1 MEVVTASLASLLTFT
16 QANENRARRDRSC
29 FESRTLWDLKNHN
42 HNPTLWVVKDREEDV
57 EYQERSESEEGDGGG
72 EEEEEEEEE
81 YVCVIIEG
89 SEVEEDDEGDEEEK
103 EDEEKEE
110 EEYEVTCVGEYV
122 EKEEEEECLLE
133 VVVKEEDEEER
144 VERYEKEK
152 EKKEKV
158 GEEEE
163 AEKGENKEKVEEEE
177 EAEKGENKEKV
188 EKEEEAE
195 KGENK
200 EKVEEEEEEAEEE
213 EEEKETANT
222 YPRCV
227 HHQGLKLSVKGLR
240 VRQTGEEKYGQLREI
255 LADQYVRE
263 VTCAPEGDRVVLH
276 LYHPSVPMCSLLN
289 HHFSHLA
296 TKFPECKFLMILAGQ
311 CVPNYPV
318 SHLPTLF
325 IYDSGCIL
333 NSLIGEKACGGRNV
347 LEDELKWMLA
357 QSGAFVIDSYE
368 ALYQEGTPIMTPRS
382 EEEQEDY
389 SDDQSDHYDNQGTE
403 V

>member
-1 MEVVTASLASLLTFT
+1 MQ
-16 QANENRARRDRSC
+16 QANENQARRDRSC
-29 FESRTLWDLKNHN
+29 FESLTLWDLKNHN
-42 HNPTLWVVKDREEDV
+42 HNPPLWVVKDREEDV
-57 EYQERSESEEGDGGG
+57 EYQERSESEEGD
-72 EEEEEEEEE
+72 EEEEEEE

-89 SEVEEDDEGDEEEK
+89 SEVEEDEEE
-103 EDEEKEE
+103 EDEEEE

-122 EKEEEEECLLE
+122 EEEEEEYEVTGVGEYVEEEEEEEECLLE
-133 VVVKEEDEEER
+133 VVVKEEEVEEDEEER
-144 VERYEKEK
+144 VETYEKEK
-152 EKKEKV
+152 N
-158 GEEEE
+158 
-163 AEKGENKEKVEEEE
+163 EKGENKEEEEE
-177 EAEKGENKEKV
+177 EDAEEEEKGENKETV
-188 EKEEEAE
+188 
-195 KGENK
+195 
-200 EKVEEEEEEAEEE
+200 EEEEAEEE
-213 EEEKETANT
+213 EGKVEEEEAEEEEQETTNT

-227 HHQGLKLSVKGLR
+227 HHQGLKLSVNGLR
-240 VRQTGEEKYGQLREI
+240 GRQTGEEKYGQLREI
-255 LADQYVRE
+255 LGDQYVRE

-296 TKFPECKFLMILAGQ
+296 PKFPECKFLMILAGQ
-311 CVPNYPV
+311 CVPNYPA

-368 ALYQEGTPIMTPRS
+368 ALYQEGTPITTPRS
-382 EEEQEDY
+382 EQEQEDY
-389 SDDQSDHYDNQGTE
+389 SDDQSDHYDNQGAE

>member
-1 MEVVTASLASLLTFT
+1 MQ
-16 QANENRARRDRSC
+16 QANENQARRDRSC
-29 FESRTLWDLKNHN
+29 FESLTLWDLKSHN
-42 HNPTLWVVKDREEDV
+42 HIKDREEDV
-57 EYQERSESEEGDGGG
+57 EYQERSESEEGDEG
-72 EEEEEEEEE
+72 EEEEEE
-81 YVCVIIEG
+81 YVCVILEG
-89 SEVEEDDEGDEEEK
+89 SEVEEDEEE
-103 EDEEKEE
+103 EEEE

-122 EKEEEEECLLE
+122 EEDECLLEVVEEEEEEECLLE
-133 VVVKEEDEEER
+133 VVVKEEEVEEDEEER

-152 EKKEKV
+152 
-158 GEEEE
+158 
-163 AEKGENKEKVEEEE
+163 
-177 EAEKGENKEKV
+177 
-188 EKEEEAE
+188 
-195 KGENK
+195 
-200 EKVEEEEEEAEEE
+200 
-213 EEEKETANT
+213 
-222 YPRCV
+222 
-227 HHQGLKLSVKGLR
+227 GLKLSVKGLR
-240 VRQTGEEKYGQLREI
+240 GRQTGEEKYGRLREI
-255 LADQYVRE
+255 LGDQYVRE

-325 IYDSGCIL
+325 IYDSGCII

-368 ALYQEGTPIMTPRS
+368 ALYQEGTPITTPRS
-382 EEEQEDY
+382 EQEQEDY
-389 SDDQSDHYDNQGTE
+389 SDDQSDHYDNHGAE

>member
-1 MEVVTASLASLLTFT
+1 MQ
-16 QANENRARRDRSC
+16 QANENQARRDRSC
-29 FESRTLWDLKNHN
+29 FESLTLWDLKNHN

-57 EYQERSESEEGDGGG
+57 EYQEKSESD
-72 EEEEEEEEE
+72 EEEE

-89 SEVEEDDEGDEEEK
+89 SEVEEDDEEDEEE
-103 EDEEKEE
+103 EEEEEE

-122 EKEEEEECLLE
+122 EEEEEGYEVTCVGEYVEEEEEEEEGLLE
-133 VVVKEEDEEER
+133 VVVKEEEVEEDEEEEI

-152 EKKEKV
+152 KDK
-158 GEEEE
+158 
-163 AEKGENKEKVEEEE
+163 
-177 EAEKGENKEKV
+177 
-188 EKEEEAE
+188 
-195 KGENK
+195 
-200 EKVEEEEEEAEEE
+200 
-213 EEEKETANT
+213 
-222 YPRCV
+222 
-227 HHQGLKLSVKGLR
+227 GLKLSVKGLR

-255 LADQYVRE
+255 LGDQYVRE

-296 TKFPECKFLMILAGQ
+296 TKFPECKFLLILAGQ

-368 ALYQEGTPIMTPRS
+368 ALYQEGTPITTPRS
-382 EEEQEDY
+382 EQEDY

>member
-1 MEVVTASLASLLTFT
+1 MQ
-16 QANENRARRDRSC
+16 QANENQARRDSSC
-29 FESRTLWDLKNHN
+29 FESHN
-42 HNPTLWVVKDREEDV
+42 HHPSLWVVKDREEDV
-57 EYQERSESEEGDGGG
+57 EYQERSESEEGDEG
-72 EEEEEEEEE
+72 EEEE

-89 SEVEEDDEGDEEEK
+89 SEVEEDEEE
-103 EDEEKEE
+103 EEEE

-122 EKEEEEECLLE
+122 EEEECLLEVVEEEEEEECLLE
-133 VVVKEEDEEER
+133 VVVKEEDEEEER

-152 EKKEKV
+152 KEKEEKGEV
-158 GEEEE
+158 EEEE
-163 AEKGENKEKVEEEE
+163 EEKGENKEKVEVEEE
-177 EAEKGENKEKV
+177 EE
-188 EKEEEAE
+188 E

-200 EKVEEEEEEAEEE
+200 EKVEEEEEEEEE
-213 EEEKETANT
+213 EETANT

-240 VRQTGEEKYGQLREI
+240 GRQTGEEKYGRLREI
-255 LADQYVRE
+255 LGDQYVRE

-325 IYDSGCIL
+325 IYDSGCII

-368 ALYQEGTPIMTPRS
+368 ALYQEGTPITTPRS
-382 EEEQEDY
+382 EQEQEDY
-389 SDDQSDHYDNQGTE
+389 SDDQSDHYDNHGAE

>member
-1 MEVVTASLASLLTFT
+1 MQ
-16 QANENRARRDRSC
+16 QANENQARRDRSC
-29 FESRTLWDLKNHN
+29 FESLTLWDLKNHN

-57 EYQERSESEEGDGGG
+57 EYQEKSESD
-72 EEEEEEEEE
+72 
-81 YVCVIIEG
+81 
-89 SEVEEDDEGDEEEK
+89 
-103 EDEEKEE
+103 
-110 EEYEVTCVGEYV
+110 
-122 EKEEEEECLLE
+122 
-133 VVVKEEDEEER
+133 
-144 VERYEKEK
+144 
-152 EKKEKV
+152 
-158 GEEEE
+158 
-163 AEKGENKEKVEEEE
+163 
-177 EAEKGENKEKV
+177 
-188 EKEEEAE
+188 
-195 KGENK
+195 
-200 EKVEEEEEEAEEE
+200 EEEEEAEEEEKGEKVEEEEAEAE

-255 LADQYVRE
+255 LGDQYVRE

-296 TKFPECKFLMILAGQ
+296 TKFPECKFLLILAGQ

-368 ALYQEGTPIMTPRS
+368 ALYQEGTPITTPRS
-382 EEEQEDY
+382 EQEDY

>member
-1 MEVVTASLASLLTFT
+1 MQ
-16 QANENRARRDRSC
+16 QANENQARRDRSC
-29 FESRTLWDLKNHN
+29 FESLTLWDLKSHN
-42 HNPTLWVVKDREEDV
+42 HIKNREEDV
-57 EYQERSESEEGDGGG
+57 EYQERSESEEGD
-72 EEEEEEEEE
+72 EEEE

-89 SEVEEDDEGDEEEK
+89 SDFEEDEEE
-103 EDEEKEE
+103 EEEE
-110 EEYEVTCVGEYV
+110 EEYEVTCVGEY
-122 EKEEEEECLLE
+122 EEEEECLLE
-133 VVVKEEDEEER
+133 VVVKEEGVEEDEEER

-152 EKKEKV
+152 KEK
-158 GEEEE
+158 EEEE
-163 AEKGENKEKVEEEE
+163 EKGENKEK
-177 EAEKGENKEKV
+177 
-188 EKEEEAE
+188 
-195 KGENK
+195 
-200 EKVEEEEEEAEEE
+200 
-213 EEEKETANT
+213 
-222 YPRCV
+222 
-227 HHQGLKLSVKGLR
+227 GLKLSVKGLR
-240 VRQTGEEKYGQLREI
+240 GRQTGEEKYGRLREI
-255 LADQYVRE
+255 LGDQYVRE

-325 IYDSGCIL
+325 IYDSGCII

-368 ALYQEGTPIMTPRS
+368 ALYQEGTPITTPRS
-382 EEEQEDY
+382 EQEQEDD
-389 SDDQSDHYDNQGTE
+389 SDDQSDHYDNQGAE